1 MESSPGLGSAL
12 RAYMRRAG
20 TAPGTP
26 LHYPWPPIGPELVQ
40 SLTPVQEDPSKWADW
55 DLDPDFPDVV
65 AWFKQDR
72 SKSKAVGS
80 GVSHKADRARSA
92 GPVGGS
98 FPDEQ

>member
-1 MESSPGLGSAL
+1 MW
-12 RAYMRRAG
+12 RAG

-40 SLTPVQEDPSKWADW
+40 SLIPVQEDPSKWVDG
-55 DLDPDFPDVV
+55 DLDPDVV

-72 SKSKAVGS
+72 PKPKAVGS
-80 GVSHKADRARSA
+80 GVSHKANRVRSGN

-98 FPDEQ
+98 FPDDQ